1 MSDYIISRKSRLTTQ
16 LARVQTA
23 LAALYDQLIEQSATS
38 VQSYTFDSG
47 EGIQTTRRRKLS
59 EIQDQIDRLQA
70 TESHLINELNN
81 MGLVNLQ
88 LRRKMPS

>member
-1 MSDYIISRKSRLTTQ
+1 MSDYIISRKSRLQTQ
-16 LARVQTA
+16 LARVQAA
-23 LAALYDQLIEQSATS
+23 LSALYDQLIEQSASS

-59 EIQDQIDRLQA
+59 EIQDQIDRLQS
-70 TESHLINELNN
+70 TESWIINELNN
-81 MGLVNLQ
+81 MGLINLQ

>member
-1 MSDYIISRKSRLTTQ
+1 MSDYVISRKTRLTQQ
-16 LARVQTA
+16 LARIQTA
-23 LAALYDQLIEQSATS
+23 LSALYDQLTEQSATS

-70 TESHLINELNN
+70 TEAHLINELNN
-81 MGLVNLQ
+81 MGLINIQ
-88 LRRKMPS
+88 LRRKMLS